1 MSTRLRRQGS
11 LIVLAA
17 VAWGWTGSV
26 MAQEAGQAPTASL
39 ADVAAR
45 VPIGEVVYVTDS
57 RGMTA
62 KGKLA
67 AVTTAAVQVYVGTD
81 LRTVAA
87 ADIGRIQWQKPD
99 SPLTGILLGAG
110 IGAIPGIY
118 WLIADPNECTGM
130 CPEDYVAIAAGAAIG
145 GFIDHAIKKKVT
157 VYRAGAPH
165 GRESMVTI
173 RPFATRGRRGVQL
186 AVRF

>member
-1 MSTRLRRQGS
+1 MRTRFRRRGS
-11 LIVLAA
+11 RALAA
-17 VAWGWTGSV
+17 IAWGWAGSV

-45 VPIGEVVYVTDS
+45 VPVGEVVYVTDG
-57 RGMTA
+57 RGATA
-62 KGKLA
+62 KGRLA
-67 AVTTAAVQVYVGTD
+67 AVTADGVQLYVGAD

-110 IGAIPGIY
+110 VGAIPGIY
-118 WLIADPNECTGM
+118 WLIADPNECAGL
-130 CPEDYVAIAAGAAIG
+130 CREDYVAIAAGAAIG

-157 VYRAGAPH
+157 VYRAGAPG
-165 GRESMVTI
+165 GRESRVTI
-173 RPFATRGRRGVQL
+173 RPFANRGRRGVQL